1 MNQLLK
7 VNYDSNRI
15 TLSARELHEFLGIGT
30 QYTKWFDRMCEYGF
44 TENIDYRTISQK
56 RLTTQGNETTY
67 TDHEITIEMAK
78 EIAVIQRSDKG
89 KQARQYF
96 IELEKK
102 WNSPEF
108 VMNRA
113 LQISKKQVEKLI
125 LENQE
130 LKPKALFADAVATST
145 NSILVGELAKIIKA
159 NEYDI
164 GQKRLFEWL
173 RSNGYLMACG
183 EAYNQPTQKSMN
195 LGLMEIKKTTFNN
208 PDGSIRTTTTT
219 KITGKGQIY
228 FVNKFCKKTQWLNNA
243 KCG

>member
-7 VNYDSNRI
+7 VNYDSNWI